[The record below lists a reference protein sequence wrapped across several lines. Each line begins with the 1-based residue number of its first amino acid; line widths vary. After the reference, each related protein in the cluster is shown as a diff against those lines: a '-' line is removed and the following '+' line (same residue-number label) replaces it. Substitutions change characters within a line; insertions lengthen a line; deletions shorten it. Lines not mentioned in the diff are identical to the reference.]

1 MSGLLDRSPCADAA
15 AEAPANQAMRRASP
29 YPPLRDYALIGDGHG
44 AALVCRDGSID
55 WCSLGR
61 FDAAPVFTRLLDAE
75 RGGYFALAP
84 AAPKHGRRRYLPD
97 SAILATR
104 FADAGG
110 RAVVIDFMPMGCRPR
125 TGPHDYTS
133 IVAPGWIVRI
143 VRGLAG
149 RMRFRAAYRPVAGFT
164 GKKVELHGDDGA
176 ITGANVPSLQS
187 DVGGFSL
194 LGDRAE
200 AEFDVAAEETRCFIL
215 APAPIARL
223 DAEAEAKRMLDITRA
238 YWREWIAYCR
248 YRGPHA
254 AAVRRSAITLKL
266 LIYAPSG
273 AVVAAPTT
281 SLPEA
286 IGKGR
291 NWDYRFCWVRDSCY
305 VFYALAALGFV
316 GEARGFVDFLKTCHL
331 ENGLSVM
338 YGIGGETDLS
348 EREVELAGY
357 RDSRPVRV
365 GNAAHQQLQLDVYGE
380 LLDLALLY
388 TTLGGRID
396 AATRRALID
405 VADRAAALWREPDNG
420 IWEVR
425 DQRRHFVH
433 SKIMCWVAIDRAIRL
448 FGSTERWERARREIH
463 EAVLR
468 QGIDPESGALVQAFG
483 RNVADASL
491 LTTPWHAFPIDE
503 ETFRRT
509 VRLIMTELRE
519 RDYLRRY
526 VADDGLEGKEGAFL
540 MASFWLADALLHIGE
555 AKAAE
560 ALFDA
565 LVGKANDV
573 GLFAEEIDPES
584 EAFLGNMP
592 QGLVHLALIH
602 TALRLELYRHRG
614 KAGIAGTNADRARR
628 HIEPA
633 LGPRA
638 LWTAVKRS
646 IRLRRLASSP
656 RSVML
661 PR

>member
-1 MSGLLDRSPCADAA
+1 MSRLLDRSSADAT
-15 AEAPANQAMRRASP
+15 EAVGASQPSRESVP

-55 WCSLGR
+55 WCCLGR

-75 RGGYFALAP
+75 RGGYFALAS
-84 AAPKHGRRRYLPD
+84 AAPARGRRRYLRD
-97 SAILATR
+97 TAILATR

-110 RAVVIDFMPMGCRPR
+110 RAMVVDFMPMGCRPR
-125 TGPHDYTS
+125 SGLHDYTS
-133 IVAPGWIVRI
+133 IVAPGWVVRV

-149 RMRFRAAYRPVAGFT
+149 RMRFRATYRPVAGLNR
-164 GKKVELHGDDGA
+164 KKIELHCDDG
-176 ITGANVPSLQS
+176 TVVGADAPSLQS
-187 DVGGFSL
+187 DVRFSL
-194 LGDRAE
+194 AEDRAE
-200 AEFDVAAEETRCFIL
+200 ATFDIAAGETRYFIL

-223 DAEAEAKRMLDITRA
+223 DIAAEASRMLDITAA

-248 YRGPHA
+248 YKGPHA

-273 AVVAAPTT
+273 AIVAAPTT

-286 IGKGR
+286 LGTGR

-305 VFYALAALGFV
+305 VLYALAALGFV
-316 GEARGFVDFLKTCHL
+316 GEARSFVEFLRACHL
-331 ENGLSVM
+331 ENGLHIM
-338 YGIGGETDLS
+338 YGIDGETDLG
-348 EREVELAGY
+348 EHEVDLAGY

-365 GNAAHQQLQLDVYGE
+365 GNAAYQQLQLDSYGE

-388 TTLGGRID
+388 VALGGRID
-396 AATRRALID
+396 EPTRQALID
-405 VADRAAALWREPDNG
+405 VADRATALWREPDNG
-420 IWEVR
+420 IWEAR
-425 DQRRHFVH
+425 DQRRNFVH
-433 SKIMCWVAIDRAIRL
+433 SKIMCWVAADRAIRL
-448 FGSTERWERARREIH
+448 FGCTERWERARREIH

-468 QGIDPESGALVQAFG
+468 DGIDPATGALIQAFG

-491 LTTPWHAFPIDE
+491 LTTPWLGFPVDE
-503 ETFRRT
+503 ETVRRT
-509 VRLIMTELRE
+509 VRLVMAELRE

-555 AKAAE
+555 PEAA
-560 ALFDA
+560 AGLFDA

-573 GLFAEEIDPES
+573 GLFSEEIDPDS

-602 TALRLELYRHRG
+602 TALRLELHRRRG
-614 KAGIAGTNADRARR
+614 RTGIAGTNADRARR

-633 LGPRA
+633 LGPRS

-646 IRLRRLASSP
+646 IRLRRIASSP